1 MCRRRYVRGMNSC
14 GREGI
19 NPRVWVRVRVRVMTG
34 NGVRLL
40 L

>member
-1 MCRRRYVRGMNSC
+1 MNSY

-19 NPRVWVRVRVRVMTG
+19 STRVWVRVRVRVMKG
-34 NGVRLL
+34 NRVRLL

>member
-1 MCRRRYVRGMNSC
+1 MNSC

-19 NPRVWVRVRVRVMTG
+19 STRVWVRVRVRVMKE
-34 NGVRLL
+34 NRVRLL

>member
-1 MCRRRYVRGMNSC
+1 MNSC

-19 NPRVWVRVRVRVMTG
+19 STRVWVRVRVRVRVMKG
-34 NGVRLL
+34 NRVRLL